1 MELLESPDAAHKTEL
16 GALFVADA
24 LDVLRQ
30 VPDSTLDLV
39 VTSPPYNDQPK
50 YRDNEDYARNWYR
63 DTFLKITDELL
74 RSLKPS
80 GSLVLNYKSK
90 RVNGERGT
98 LQYELV
104 FWLREQGWTFA
115 EDYIWVKPSPP
126 PGRWRRY
133 LKDAVEYC
141 FQFTKT
147 EDWHFYPEQVLE
159 PARWDRKDVERRK
172 KLSHNFERADAPSG
186 HGRKRVQAGPDM
198 VRPSNALIMEPEFGP
213 NPTRHPARFPVGLP
227 QFFINLMTQHGDLV
241 CDPFAGTGTTALAA
255 ELTGRRWLCTEIDE
269 HWAAILPERL
279 ETGR

>member
-1 MELLESPDAAHKTEL
+1 MEPRDLPGAAHKTDL
-16 GALFVADA
+16 GALVVADC

-30 VPDSTLDLV
+30 VPDDTFALV

-50 YRDNEDYARNWYR
+50 YRDDEDYARGWYT

-74 RSLKPS
+74 RTLQPS
-80 GSLVLNYKSK
+80 GSFLLNYKSK

-104 FWLREQGWTFA
+104 FWLREQGWLFA

-147 EDWHFYPEQVLE
+147 TDWSFYPDQVLQE
-159 PARWDRKDVERRK
+159 ARWDRKDVARRK
-172 KLSHNFERADAPSG
+172 KLAHNFERANAPSG

-198 VRPSNALIMEPEFGP
+198 VRPSNALVMEPEFGP

-227 QFFINLMTQHGDLV
+227 QFFIELMTQPGDLV
-241 CDPFAGTGTTALAA
+241 CDPFAGTGTTAVAA
-255 ELTGRRWLCTEIDE
+255 ELTGRRWLCCELDP
-269 HWAAILPERL
+269 HWASILPGRL
-279 ETGR
+279 EAGS